1 MQIVPTT
8 HRRATVRAV
17 ASSGAAA
24 SPGGVT
30 GAADASASVAGE
42 AVPPP
47 DVRQELENEIDRA
60 ADDVVRAVIVQRVE
74 AAELGFVQFTDED
87 VKREQVKS
95 VMVQTL
101 KQKATYRG
109 QRVFTGEDGI
119 VHAEVGEGESRIILP
134 AKMLE
139 SGRELVTHCSF
150 LLPYSYPTNLLDQMA
165 QDIALDLREE
175 AIAAADIDPEDEESV
190 PQEMPSTAS
199 EVSGVA
205 QPASATVEADEQR
218 PADRGLQVQP
228 GVEAAPASAPRRAGQ
243 KRKQAAKPAVQQG
256 LLDEADDTTDA
267 TTRTSRRKKARPAR
281 TASNS
286 TQRDGVASR
295 TRARI
300 RLAPYTNEEAAGDR
314 AGRDE
319 SPVRAYARAGV
330 LDPESS
336 NEVADQYADTV
347 MEEAPVAEHA
357 AEQPRGMNQQQED
370 AMTPSRR
377 GEEQPGDVTV
387 QPAPA
392 HVPDEGDEEPRIY
405 VFAGQGRRGVDSL
418 VSPQPRLARL

>member
-1 MQIVPTT
+1 
-8 HRRATVRAV
+8 
-17 ASSGAAA
+17 
-24 SPGGVT
+24 
-30 GAADASASVAGE
+30 
-42 AVPPP
+42 
-47 DVRQELENEIDRA
+47 
-60 ADDVVRAVIVQRVE
+60 
-74 AAELGFVQFTDED
+74 
-87 VKREQVKS
+87 
-95 VMVQTL
+95 
-101 KQKATYRG
+101 
-109 QRVFTGEDGI
+109 
-119 VHAEVGEGESRIILP
+119 
-134 AKMLE
+134 
-139 SGRELVTHCSF
+139 
-150 LLPYSYPTNLLDQMA
+150 MA

-405 VFAGQGRRGVDSL
+405 PQEKVVEVRRRRYRTRTGRYVLEFEVRKASADGGASRPETIWINHKDYEQLWVDGRLRLGDDDRGADEQQGEGEQDGSQRR
-418 VSPQPRLARL
+418 SPLAKQRESRTIRC